1 MRHAGGAVKN
11 RVLTCER
18 AMSEGEGAAVG
29 PEKVRMTSTTHAATP
44 VPRWA
49 LGIATALAILVAV
62 VYLAIG
68 LGIVPEDFKSP
79 PAPVMLLAGLGYLV
93 GGGLILL
100 ADRRLLLAGAVV
112 NALIL
117 LLFVMSALLGDAT
130 VDLLSSASAGRSLRW
145 CWVCCSSG
153 S

>member
-1 MRHAGGAVKN
+1 
-11 RVLTCER
+11 
-18 AMSEGEGAAVG
+18 
-29 PEKVRMTSTTHAATP
+29 MTSTTHTAAP

-49 LGIATALAILVAV
+49 LGIATALAILVAM

-68 LGIVPEDFKSP
+68 LGMVPEDFKSP

-112 NALIL
+112 NVLIL
-117 LLFVMSALLGDAT
+117 LLFVLSALLGNAT
-130 VDLLSSASAGRSLRW
+130 LDLFSLSGKVAQVVLGVLLVWSVRQMGTGRKVPR
-145 CWVCCSSG
+145 V
-153 S
+153 

>member
-1 MRHAGGAVKN
+1 
-11 RVLTCER
+11 
-18 AMSEGEGAAVG
+18 
-29 PEKVRMTSTTHAATP
+29 MTRTTHTAAP

-49 LGIATALAILVAV
+49 LGIATALAIVVAM

-68 LGIVPEDFKSP
+68 LGMVAEDFKSP

-112 NALIL
+112 NVLIL
-117 LLFVMSALLGDAT
+117 LLFVLSALLGNAT
-130 VDLLSSASAGRSLRW
+130 LDLLSL
-145 CWVCCSSG
+145 SG
-153 S
+153 KAAQVVLGVLLLWFVRQLGTGWKVPRV